1 MPISNINLYQL
12 GMKRMLQRVELGNHI
27 IAVYIN
33 NDEKF
38 NEAFAFLKD
47 GLQRN
52 EVIVITTTDL
62 SKDEIRARMRN
73 EWKVDVTELESRDDI
88 IIRTTEEL
96 YFPDGIPNI
105 HRTIT
110 LLSTLAENCLS
121 KGKRG
126 IRVFG
131 DMTAFFKKGFTKE
144 LFDYESCLE
153 QRFNFPAIGTCAYDS
168 KDIDNNMTLEQIRQ
182 LQQYHNQVWMENYQ

>member
-1 MPISNINLYQL
+1 MAQ
-12 GMKRMLQRVELGNHI
+12 RLQKLEQGNHI
-27 IAVYIN
+27 IAVYHN
-33 NDEKF
+33 KHEKF

-52 EVIVITTTDL
+52 EVIVLTTTDL
-62 SKDEIRARMRN
+62 PKEEIRARMRN
-73 EWKVDVTELESRDDI
+73 EWKVNVAELESRGDI

-105 HRTIT
+105 QRTMA
-110 LLSTLAENCLS
+110 LWSTLVENCLS

-131 DMTAFFKKGFTKE
+131 DMTAFFKSGFTKE
-144 LFDYESCLE
+144 LLEYESCLE
-153 QRFNFPAIGTCAYDS
+153 QRFNFPAIGICAYDS
-168 KDIDNNMTLEQIRQ
+168 KDTDIMTLEQIRQ
-182 LQQYHNQVWMENYQ
+182 LQQHHNPVWM